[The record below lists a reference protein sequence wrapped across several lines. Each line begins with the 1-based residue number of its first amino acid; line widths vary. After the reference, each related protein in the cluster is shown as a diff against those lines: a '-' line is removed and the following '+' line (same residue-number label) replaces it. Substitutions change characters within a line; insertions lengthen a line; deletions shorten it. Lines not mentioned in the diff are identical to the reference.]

1 MCFALGRLIIK
12 GPPKPS
18 ASPRGSMYNT
28 PRPIGYASTVD
39 SDELTVLPPG
49 RYARNRASEEIVA
62 VALVETRTSVL
73 VMSARERDALKY

>member
-18 ASPRGSMYNT
+18 SSPGGSMYNT
-28 PRPIGYASTVD
+28 SRPMGYGSTLD
-39 SDELTVLPPG
+39 SDEVTVLPPG
-49 RYARNRASEEIVA
+49 RYARNRVSDEIVA

-73 VMSARERDALKY
+73 VMTAREQDALKH